1 MGTILE
7 STKELAKRFG
17 VENEEQTIKDQI
29 DAITESIDQNFNG
42 SVDIASA
49 VSEFAKNDN
58 PDARLG
64 TKTITENDTY
74 IALDDELDGYSSVT
88 VNVATPTP
96 ETFEVTLACDSE
108 TQSFTTDKS
117 YDDVKAAIQANKTI
131 NFIWSM
137 QYQGEIAASGT
148 STAVSYDAEGDFMTI
163 VDSLVVEG
171 SSGCF
176 MFLWGNPEAYTTVST
191 VGTPLFDYLK

>member
-1 MGTILE
+1 
-7 STKELAKRFG
+7 
-17 VENEEQTIKDQI
+17 
-29 DAITESIDQNFNG
+29 
-42 SVDIASA
+42 
-49 VSEFAKNDN
+49 
-58 PDARLG
+58 
-64 TKTITENDTY
+64 
-74 IALDDELDGYSSVT
+74 
-88 VNVATPTP
+88 
-96 ETFEVTLACDSE
+96 
-108 TQSFTTDKS
+108 
-117 YDDVKAAIQANKTI
+117 
-131 NFIWSM
+131 M